1 MAVANP
7 HAAALAAV
15 LLALAVPVAAQTPQI
30 RPGLW
35 EITISG
41 APRKQTTCFTPEMVK
56 DVKSLAQR
64 GQQTSDCKS
73 SNAKTA
79 GNTHTVE
86 ISCTKPN
93 KYDAKVTTTING
105 PDNFTVT
112 QDYTAGPA
120 GKAQQGKLTM
130 SYRRLGE
137 CK

>member
-1 MAVANP
+1 MATP
-7 HAAALAAV
+7 RLPAAALAAV
-15 LLALAVPVAAQTPQI
+15 LLAFAAPVSAQTPQI

-35 EITISG
+35 EIAMSG
-41 APRKQTTCFTPEMVK
+41 MPHKQTTCFTPEMVK

-64 GQQTSDCKS
+64 GQQSGDCKS
-73 SNAKTA
+73 TNPKTA
-79 GNTHTVE
+79 GNTHTVD

-93 KYDAKVTTTING
+93 KYDAKVTTTISG

-112 QDYTAGPA
+112 QDYTVEAG
-120 GKAQQGKLTM
+120 GKAQQGKMTI